1 MKCVGH
7 TLDLAPI
14 AQLSLETLRLSPN
27 VGALVVVSKSFAATF
42 VQVAPKKKHG
52 HRGVRN
58 KVKPT
63 TAIVISLVPSLAM
76 VFGSAFEDGENTP
89 PTSMEGS
96 TTI

>member
-14 AQLSLETLRLSPN
+14 VQLSLETLRLSPN

-42 VQVAPKKKHG
+42 FVQVAPKRKHG
-52 HRGVRN
+52 HPHGVKN

-63 TAIVISLVPSLAM
+63 TAIVISLVPSKAM
-76 VFGSAFEDGENTP
+76 VFGSTFEDGENTP
-89 PTSMEGS
+89 PTSMEG
-96 TTI
+96 